1 MLIYKQRSIVGEATD
16 MDDLEALQMIASR
29 CEGWQKAFTV
39 LYKRYEDALIA
50 YYCRTRDKEAAS
62 DMAQSLWLTL
72 LERAEEL
79 SHLERSDGMK
89 GILMHIARCQVI
101 DLYRKEKLHK
111 KYGLVSL
118 DEQEKFKTVAYNVKD
133 KSADASGG
141 IASREIESIVSK
153 VLKRYRKRE
162 QIVFRKMEE
171 GCPAREVGRMVGYT
185 EATVYKKY
193 SLMRRNIRL
202 ALIQGGYI
210 LLALLMFTE

>member
-1 MLIYKQRSIVGEATD
+1 MLIYEQRSIVGETTE
-16 MDDLEALQMIASR
+16 MDDLEALRMIASR
-29 CEGWQKAFTV
+29 CEGWQKAFST
-39 LYKRYEDALIA
+39 LYTRYEDTLIT
-50 YYCRTRDKEAAS
+50 YYCRAHGKEAAS

-79 SHLERSDGMK
+79 TYLESSDRIK
-89 GILMHIARCQVI
+89 GFLMNIARCQVI

-171 GCPAREVGRMVGYT
+171 DCPAREVGRMVGYT

-202 ALIQGGYI
+202 ALIQGGYT

>member
-1 MLIYKQRSIVGEATD
+1 MLVYEQRSIVGETTE
-16 MDDLEALQMIASR
+16 MDDLEALRMIASR
-29 CEGWQKAFTV
+29 CEGWQKAFST
-39 LYKRYEDALIA
+39 LYTRYEDTLIT
-50 YYCRTRDKEAAS
+50 YYCRTHGKEAAS

-202 ALIQGGYI
+202 ALIQGGYM

>member
-1 MLIYKQRSIVGEATD
+1 MLVYEQRSIVGETTE
-16 MDDLEALQMIASR
+16 MDDLEALRMIASR
-29 CEGWQKAFTV
+29 CEGWQKAFST
-39 LYKRYEDALIA
+39 LYTRYEDTLIT
-50 YYCRTRDKEAAS
+50 YYCRTHGKEAAS

-79 SHLERSDGMK
+79 TYLESSDRIK
-89 GILMHIARCQVI
+89 GFLMNIARCQVI

-162 QIVFRKMEE
+162 RIVFRKMEE